1 MLRSTS
7 PVRYHAEIIICF
19 PKITFSGQEFT
30 SFSFAG
36 IEILSVY
43 KFGSKVRPV

>member
-1 MLRSTS
+1 MLRSMS
-7 PVRYHAEIIICF
+7 PVRYHAEIMICF
-19 PKITFSGQEFT
+19 PKKNLQEFT

-43 KFGSKVRPV
+43 KFGSKVRLV

>member
-7 PVRYHAEIIICF
+7 PVRYQAEIMIVSL
-19 PKITFSGQEFT
+19 KNLQEFS